1 MKEKKSLQQVSR
13 VVNKGVAVYVT
24 DFQVSRMVIWEIQ
37 NSPSKRPIFQD
48 DCHAF
53 VQLLF
58 SRLQMF
64 LCENAIYTQSAME
77 NVLTHELI
85 HAYDNCRIKYDPDNV
100 KHLACTEVFVSS
112 ILHVYGNLLGR
123 NRNF

>member
-1 MKEKKSLQQVSR
+1 
-13 VVNKGVAVYVT
+13 
-24 DFQVSRMVIWEIQ
+24 
-37 NSPSKRPIFQD
+37 
-48 DCHAF
+48 
-53 VQLLF
+53 
-58 SRLQMF
+58 MF

-112 ILHVYGNLLGR
+112 ILYGNLLGL
-123 NRNF
+123 NRN